1 MTNKLESLERSPV
14 STSVRP
20 SLKYSCS
27 GSLLRFTNGSTTME
41 GLSGNASA
49 EVCSEG
55 ATAGGIVGA
64 TPCGCPGA
72 GEEEKCLM
80 ATIPA
85 PTSST
90 ITPTRPAPCQYLH
103 HSGRPRRAA
112 PTGVVAAAVPS
123 LRPRHTR
130 TGLAMFLTVFSPKY
144 SYVKGSLFST

>member
-1 MTNKLESLERSPV
+1 MTKRLEILERSLV
-14 STSVRP
+14 RTSVRP

-27 GSLLRFTNGSTTME
+27 GSLLMFLKGRMTME

-49 EVCSEG
+49 GVCSEG

-85 PTSST
+85 PTSNT

-103 HSGRPRRAA
+103 
-112 PTGVVAAAVPS
+112 
-123 LRPRHTR
+123 
-130 TGLAMFLTVFSPKY
+130 
-144 SYVKGSLFST
+144 